1 MDNKKSN
8 KDDDD
13 EEEEGQDEE
22 KEKDAKGEDD
32 ELDKM
37 NVSDLDASDN
47 EQEHKL
53 NEGVAIDK
61 NSATELPIDASDKGS
76 EEMPDNDAC
85 VEDEKSSSQ
94 QSREMEEVFK
104 ASNLETNNQE
114 CEGES
119 LDDENAVSS
128 MDISNSGSNEII
140 SSKCNSDNVQ
150 RNTEDLDENEPCP
163 SHHVNRLSSTVTSDS
178 KAEKEDQHSHDEPE
192 LKEVIES
199 DESVLSRKDKIVE
212 GIVNLTLNAS
222 LEKEDNDF
230 QREGVSK
237 NSSLDCTF
245 DSRGGDLSSSNCAK
259 NSLKD
264 GTVVFERRE
273 DESLVPTESLP
284 GGNSE
289 TASVNEKDSS
299 TSIATTEGSLNG
311 VEGDAIKSQTNQPE
325 AELVKNDE
333 YLEQGIEITENQE
346 PCTDSSSGNETQET
360 GNATIKS
367 EGIPEESETD
377 SEDEHE
383 HEHDSGANK
392 TLTLQPAYHPSPGE
406 CSVMSCLSQFC
417 ASELLD
423 GSNKFACEEC
433 SRKVRRLNTSNAT
446 ERERNS
452 GDEED
457 DSDEG
462 EWTLCLLVILW
473 KGQKKIMK
481 RTAAWQVGCASL
493 EGRN

>member
-8 KDDDD
+8 KDDDEED
-13 EEEEGQDEE
+13 EQEQEQE
-22 KEKDAKGEDD
+22 KEKDAEGEDD
-32 ELDKM
+32 ELDQM
-37 NVSDLDASDN
+37 NASDLDGSDN
-47 EQEHKL
+47 EQERKL
-53 NEGVAIDK
+53 NEGVGIDK

-76 EEMPDNDAC
+76 EERPDNDAC
-85 VEDEKSSSQ
+85 VEDEKNSLQ
-94 QSREMEEVFK
+94 QPREMEEDCNS
-104 ASNLETNNQE
+104 SNLETNNQE

-119 LDDENAVSS
+119 LDAGENEVSS

-150 RNTEDLDENEPCP
+150 RNTEDLAKNEPSS
-163 SHHVNRLSSTVTSDS
+163 SHCVNQLSSTVASDS
-178 KAEKEDQHSHDEPE
+178 KAEKEVQHSRVEHE

-199 DESVLSRKDKIVE
+199 DGRVLSSEDNVVE
-212 GIVNLTLNAS
+212 GVETLTLNVG
-222 LEKEDNDF
+222 LEKDDNDF
-230 QREGVSK
+230 QRESVSK

-245 DSRGGDLSSSNCAK
+245 DSRGDDLSSLNCAE

-264 GTVVFERRE
+264 GTVMYEGRE
-273 DESLVPTESLP
+273 DETLVPTESLP

-289 TASVNEKDSS
+289 TASVNGKDSS
-299 TSIATTEGSLNG
+299 TIITTTDGSLNG
-311 VEGDAIKSQTNQPE
+311 VEGDAIESQMNE
-325 AELVKNDE
+325 RDAELVKNDE
-333 YLEQGIEITENQE
+333 DLEEGIGITENQE
-346 PCTDSSSGNETQET
+346 PCSDSSSGNEIQET
-360 GNATIKS
+360 ENATIKS

-383 HEHDSGANK
+383 HDSRANK

-433 SRKVRRLNTSNAT
+433 SRRARRLDASNTT
-446 ERERNS
+446 EERNS

-457 DSDEG
+457 GPDEG
-462 EWTLCLLVILW
+462 E
-473 KGQKKIMK
+473 
-481 RTAAWQVGCASL
+481 
-493 EGRN
+493 